1 MRSRW
6 SVATPGS
13 GLEQEELRMTTGGPW
28 PTLDELRDQERRLVL
43 PSLDENDAIAI
54 GLRLL
59 DMATEREL
67 AVTIEVRRAGR
78 VVFRAARTGTN
89 AHNDMYVAGKARLVE
104 RFGHAS
110 LLERL
115 RHEEAGTTFEEA
127 TSLAF
132 PEFAAHGGGVPLVV
146 AGTGPVGVAIVSG
159 LPQQDDH
166 SLIVECLEAHLA
178 ELAQRA

>member
-1 MRSRW
+1 
-6 SVATPGS
+6 
-13 GLEQEELRMTTGGPW
+13 MTTGGPW
-28 PTLDELRDQERRLVL
+28 PTLDELREQEGRLAL
-43 PSLDENDAIAI
+43 PSLDEDDAIDI
-54 GLRLL
+54 GLLL
-59 DMATEREL
+59 LTMAVERGL
-67 AVTIEVRRAGR
+67 AVTIEVRRGNR

-89 AHNDMYVAGKARLVE
+89 AHNDMYVAGKARVVE

-115 RHEEAGTTFEEA
+115 RHEEAGTTFEAA

-132 PEFAAHGGGVPLVV
+132 PEYAPHGGGVPLVV

-166 SLIVECLEAHLA
+166 ALIVEALEAYLA
-178 ELAQRA
+178 GRRPAVSSPAP